1 MGNFSS
7 FLRCVGLVATVAC
20 AAPASAQDERMAT
33 LAERIRST
41 GEVQQGYVVL
51 SDSGRIVAVAPATY
65 LDAPEGREGALVGR
79 VPLPQSVATPVQIL
93 YMMLGVQGDVHSAY
107 QTMTPEELPPA
118 VFLATSALRDRFI
131 ERRGV
136 LRQLQGSSNSL
147 DTKLKELQADA
158 DAIANVH
165 KLVDAED
172 DLRSVQSALAR
183 VKAAQQGI
191 QQRVANL
198 RTLPLPSNAQRRE
211 AELVQQLGELSKAL
225 SLTET
230 AAVKKISSATSDL
243 QSKLRDIEDTKEEH
257 IGLLEEELL
266 EAQRARSS
274 AASEKRVS
282 P

>member
-1 MGNFSS
+1 
-7 FLRCVGLVATVAC
+7 
-20 AAPASAQDERMAT
+20 
-33 LAERIRST
+33 
-41 GEVQQGYVVL
+41 
-51 SDSGRIVAVAPATY
+51 
-65 LDAPEGREGALVGR
+65 
-79 VPLPQSVATPVQIL
+79 
-93 YMMLGVQGDVHSAY
+93 MMLGVQGDVHSAY